1 MFVLNK
7 NEEKKYKK
15 VDDEFCLKAE
25 KRIKKRFRKDSL
37 IILII
42 MFFISFL
49 VSNFANAENIEAL
62 QKTKKC
68 VFNTENL
75 TFQKFGVGGVFYRV
89 GDDLLDFNETI
100 KNQYNLGFSQGSI
113 VNIQMPPDFTNTEIS
128 TTDDKIQY
136 YKLCYFLEKIK

>member
-75 TFQKFGVGGVFYRV
+75 TFQ
-89 GDDLLDFNETI
+89 
-100 KNQYNLGFSQGSI
+100 NQYNLGFSQGSI